1 MIMRRAQAVIAV
13 TLLASIGSPLVV
25 AAETLAEI
33 KRRNYLEVCAHPDA
47 LPYSSQNSNPPGFQ
61 LDLGRMIAED
71 LGVGFRVDWI
81 VYTKH
86 SRVMNCDAL
95 MGVILKEDGAKLKG
109 VKPSIPYAGSGW
121 VLVLPKNTPTVMRFE
136 DVPGDKGIG
145 VQYSSWVHY
154 SLDTRKV
161 KTRQFL
167 NDLEILDALSRGEV
181 AAGAVVNTYAGWY
194 VHLQPGG
201 GVRLVEDYTPE
212 PDLRW
217 NVALGLKNVDQ
228 PLVDAVNAI
237 LTRRMADGS
246 VKSIFAKYGVTYYPP
261 FDLSEQPKQAAAKT
275 E

>member
-1 MIMRRAQAVIAV
+1 MIMRRTHPVIAL
-13 TLLASIGSPLVV
+13 TLLASIAFPLV
-25 AAETLAEI
+25 AGAETLAEI
-33 KRRNYLEVCAHPDA
+33 KRRNYFEVCAHPDA

-81 VYTKH
+81 VYSKH
-86 SRVMNCDAL
+86 ARILNCDAL

-154 SLDTRKV
+154 SLDVRKL

-167 NDLEILDALSRGEV
+167 NDLEIMDALSRGEV

-194 VHLQPGG
+194 IHLQPND
-201 GVRLVEDYTPE
+201 GVRLVDDYTPE

-228 PLVDAVNAI
+228 ALIDAVNAI
-237 LTRRMADGS
+237 LERRMGDGT
-246 VKSIFAKYGVTYYPP
+246 VKSIFAKYGVPYYPP
-261 FDLSEQPKQAAAKT
+261 FDLSQHPAQAAEAK
-275 E
+275 